1 MSSFGYSSAQLEQW
15 GDQLNDLAQQQP
27 RSRSKRAAVEEL
39 IEPIQQALTRHSY
52 EAVAQQLTEWGLGI
66 TPGSLKQYVCQY
78 RRNHNLGRLHKAS
91 RKRSDRPTQGEF
103 HGERNS
109 ENIGESQYV
118 PDAKLSHQ
126 RKINSSDNAEVE
138 SKQLDE
144 LKCSSAATEHEQSAP
159 ESPAWT
165 EPRFNLNRIRP
176 H

>member
-66 TPGSLKQYVCQY
+66 TPGSMKQYVCQY
-78 RRNHNLGRLHKAS
+78 RRNHNLGRLRKAS
-91 RKRSDRPTQGEF
+91 RKRSDRLIKGES
-103 HGERNS
+103 HGELNS
-109 ENIGESQYV
+109 ESQYV
-118 PDAKLSHQ
+118 PDEKLSHQ
-126 RKINSSDNAEVE
+126 RKINPSDNAEVKD
-138 SKQLDE
+138 KQLDD
-144 LKCSSAATEHEQSAP
+144 LQQNKTATEHEQSAP
-159 ESPAWT
+159 ESSDWT

>member
-78 RRNHNLGRLHKAS
+78 RRNHNLGRLRKAS
-91 RKRSDRPTQGEF
+91 RKRSDRPIQGES
-103 HGERNS
+103 H
-109 ENIGESQYV
+109 GESQYV
-118 PDAKLSHQ
+118 PDGKLSHQ
-126 RKINSSDNAEVE
+126 RKINPSDNAEVE
-138 SKQLDE
+138 SKQLDDLQWNE
-144 LKCSSAATEHEQSAP
+144 TATEHEQSAS
-159 ESPAWT
+159 ESSDWT

>member
-78 RRNHNLGRLHKAS
+78 RRNHNLGRLRKVS
-91 RKRSDRPTQGEF
+91 RKCSDRPLQGESY
-103 HGERNS
+103 GERNS

-126 RKINSSDNAEVE
+126 RKINSPDNAEVE

>member
-78 RRNHNLGRLHKAS
+78 RRNHNLGRLRKAS
-91 RKRSDRPTQGEF
+91 RKRSDRPIKGEL
-103 HGERNS
+103 ND
-109 ENIGESQYV
+109 ESRYV
-118 PDAKLSHQ
+118 PDRKLSQQ
-126 RKINSSDNAEVE
+126 RKINTSDNAEVE
-138 SKQLDE
+138 DMQRNE
-144 LKCSSAATEHEQSAP
+144 TATEHEQSAP
-159 ESPAWT
+159 KSSDWT

>member
-66 TPGSLKQYVCQY
+66 THGSLKQYVCQY
-78 RRNHNLGRLHKAS
+78 RRNHNLGRLRKAT
-91 RKRSDRPTQGEF
+91 RKRSDRPIKGES
-103 HGERNS
+103 HGELKV
-109 ENIGESQYV
+109 ELKDEFQYV
-118 PDAKLSHQ
+118 PDGKPSQQ
-126 RKINSSDNAEVE
+126 RKINTSGNAEVE
-138 SKQLDE
+138 NMQRNE
-144 LKCSSAATEHEQSAP
+144 TATKHEQSAP
-159 ESPAWT
+159 APSGWI

>member
-27 RSRSKRAAVEEL
+27 RSRSKRAAVEE
-39 IEPIQQALTRHSY
+39 
-52 EAVAQQLTEWGLGI
+52 AVAQQLTEWGLGI

-78 RRNHNLGRLHKAS
+78 RRNHNLGRLRKAT
-91 RKRSDRPTQGEF
+91 RKRSDRPIQGES

-118 PDAKLSHQ
+118 PDGKLSHQ
-126 RKINSSDNAEVE
+126 RKINPSDNAEVKD
-138 SKQLDE
+138 KQLDDLQWNE
-144 LKCSSAATEHEQSAP
+144 TATEHEQS
-159 ESPAWT
+159 SPAPSGWT

>member
-91 RKRSDRPTQGEF
+91 RKRSDRPIKGES
-103 HGERNS
+103 HGKLNS
-109 ENIGESQYV
+109 ESQYV
-118 PDAKLSHQ
+118 PDGKLSHQ
-126 RKINSSDNAEVE
+126 RKINSSGNAEVE

>member
-27 RSRSKRAAVEEL
+27 RSHSKRAAVEEL

-78 RRNHNLGRLHKAS
+78 RRNHNLGRLRKAS
-91 RKRSDRPTQGEF
+91 RKRSDRPIQGEL
-103 HGERNS
+103 N
-109 ENIGESQYV
+109 GESQYV
-118 PDAKLSHQ
+118 PDGKLSHQ
-126 RKINSSDNAEVE
+126 RKINTSGNAEVE
-138 SKQLDE
+138 NMQRNE
-144 LKCSSAATEHEQSAP
+144 TATEHEQSAP
-159 ESPAWT
+159 APSGWI

>member
-91 RKRSDRPTQGEF
+91 RKRSDRPIQGES
-103 HGERNS
+103 HGELN
-109 ENIGESQYV
+109 GESQYV
-118 PDAKLSHQ
+118 PDRKLSQQ
-126 RKINSSDNAEVE
+126 RKINTSDNAEVE
-138 SKQLDE
+138 DMQRNE
-144 LKCSSAATEHEQSAP
+144 TATEHEQSAP
-159 ESPAWT
+159 ESSDWT

>member
-1 MSSFGYSSAQLEQW
+1 MSSFDYSSAQLEQW

-78 RRNHNLGRLHKAS
+78 RRNHNLGRLRKAS
-91 RKRSDRPTQGEF
+91 RKRSDRPTQNELN
-103 HGERNS
+103 GERNS

-118 PDAKLSHQ
+118 PDEKLAHQ

-138 SKQLDE
+138 DKQLDG
-144 LKCSSAATEHEQSAP
+144 LKRNETATEREQSA
-159 ESPAWT
+159 SASSAWT

>member
-78 RRNHNLGRLHKAS
+78 RRNHNLGRLRKVS
-91 RKRSDRPTQGEF
+91 RKCSDRPIQGES
-103 HGERNS
+103 HGEQNS

-118 PDAKLSHQ
+118 PDGKLSHQ

-138 SKQLDE
+138 DKQLDDLQWNE
-144 LKCSSAATEHEQSAP
+144 TATEHEQSAP
-159 ESPAWT
+159 APSGWI

>member
-78 RRNHNLGRLHKAS
+78 RRNHNLGRLRKAS
-91 RKRSDRPTQGEF
+91 RDRPDCPIKGES
-103 HGERNS
+103 HGKLN
-109 ENIGESQYV
+109 GESQYV
-118 PDAKLSHQ
+118 PDGKLSHQ
-126 RKINSSDNAEVE
+126 RKINTSGNAEVE
-138 SKQLDE
+138 NMQWNE
-144 LKCSSAATEHEQSAP
+144 TATEHEQSAP
-159 ESPAWT
+159 APSGWI